1 MRYASVFSQMRR
13 KSDLLCR
20 GERRTS
26 DLLRKLIHRSSFTVN
41 RSSFTVH
48 RREKERAI
56 DGSSLQSLHL
66 WMSHYV
72 YQRWANRFSHNSI
85 LVL

>member
-1 MRYASVFSQMRR
+1 MRYASVFSQTRR
-13 KSDLLCR
+13 K
-20 GERRTS
+20 S
-26 DLLRKLIHRSSFTVN
+26 DLLRKLIHRSSFTV
-41 RSSFTVH
+41 H
-48 RREKERAI
+48 RQEKGRAI

-66 WMSHYV
+66 CMSHYV